1 MRSSSIKFA
10 VIVAIAPLV
19 PSSPVLAQDGA
30 AAGVISSQQDEYE
43 LGMCLAQNRRG
54 KAEAF
59 LATFP
64 FSRRAQEAAQGL
76 KTPEC
81 LIRGEMFNSEAV
93 RGALYQVLY
102 RIDFGQHPAADLS
115 KAPQLDYSAGIEA
128 TDGADVYVNLRRYGD
143 CVVRQDPATAR
154 RLTLSGMGSAEESLA
169 FMQLKPAMGACL
181 VPGHSLSFK
190 RPMLKSVVAETL
202 YRLTAAA
209 SGRPALADRK

>member
-1 MRSSSIKFA
+1 MRTPSIKFA
-10 VIVAIAPLV
+10 VIIALTSLV
-19 PSSPVLAQDGA
+19 PSAPVQAQEGPA
-30 AAGVISSQQDEYE
+30 RGVISSQQDEYQ
-43 LGMCLAQNRRG
+43 LGLCLAQNRRS

-64 FSRRAQEAAQGL
+64 FSARARQAAQGL

-102 RIDFGQHPAADLS
+102 RMDFGRHPAGDLS

-154 RLTLSGMGSAEESLA
+154 KLTLSGIGSAEESLA
-169 FMQLKPAMGACL
+169 FMQLKTAMGVCL

-190 RPMLKSVVAETL
+190 RPMLKSVISETL